1 MTKPWQL
8 APWLAVAALA
18 ASAWWWQTGKDAW
31 RAPTARMPELPVVA
45 ELPSP
50 PVFHAQQALERPV
63 LYALL
68 AQRQNELKQIQAER
82 DELRNRVALLDPRH
96 VDPDMAGQ
104 LLRSNLNVVHP
115 DEMVMLLN

>member
-50 PVFHAQQALERPV
+50 PVFHAQQALERP
-63 LYALL
+63 LL
-68 AQRQNELKQIQAER
+68 WTSRRPTGAGEPKLVGVDASHAWCSARAIPKAEW
-82 DELRNRVALLDPRH
+82 PR
-96 VDPDMAGQ
+96 
-104 LLRSNLNVVHP
+104 S
-115 DEMVMLLN
+115 